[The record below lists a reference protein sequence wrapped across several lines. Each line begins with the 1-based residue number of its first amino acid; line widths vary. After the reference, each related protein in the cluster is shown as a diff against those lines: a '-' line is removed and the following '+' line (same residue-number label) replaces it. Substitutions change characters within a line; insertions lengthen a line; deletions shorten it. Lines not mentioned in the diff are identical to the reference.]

1 MLLLAAVPA
10 FCVFFLVASVAPLRC
25 KDTDPRTGKFCQVSL
40 TSPSVPVLRPLAH
53 WVAIFSI
60 LIFDSPRFCNSYI
73 EATRWYSSRQS
84 CLISTIYQVEGL
96 SRRTTR
102 STSSAQRAWTE
113 RKSSMSFLERLFRLP
128 CLPRCDSAGF
138 KPTPRF
144 ELPHGQSCLI
154 RAVFLHEPGTGLI

>member
-1 MLLLAAVPA
+1 M
-10 FCVFFLVASVAPLRC
+10 FFLVASVAPLRC
-25 KDTDPRTGKFCQVSL
+25 KGTDREPVNFCQVSL
-40 TSPSVPVLRPLAH
+40 TAPSVPVLRPLAH

-102 STSSAQRAWTE
+102 STSSARRAWTA
-113 RKSSMSFLERLFRLP
+113 RKSSMSFRRRLFRLP

-138 KPTPRF
+138 RPTPRF
-144 ELPHGQSCLI
+144 ECP
-154 RAVFLHEPGTGLI
+154 TGNHALFVLCSFTNQVLA